1 MIIGHALASIIT
13 ARTFLFRADRDIGH
27 CTLFLGA
34 VAVDHIVLTLWA
46 CVGHAIFSSL
56 RTITCGTALM
66 YSGTRVAAVVDGPSI
81 AFTTLLTLRHA
92 IVLLSHHT
100 SRPISHTN

>member
-1 MIIGHALASIIT
+1 MIIRHGLPSIIT

-34 VAVDHIVLTLWA
+34 VAVNHIVLTLWA
-46 CVGHAIFSSL
+46 GVRHAIFRSL

-66 YSGTRVAAVVDGPSI
+66 YSGTRIASIVDGPSI

-100 SRPISHTN
+100 S